1 MNADA
6 VDNRTVATSLAAA
19 HPVSFMPRPF
29 AGNED
34 QHFMKKKKKNN
45 LFCRRGNAAP
55 RVHVVMMHRQG
66 GGGGALLLSTEVCQ
80 TGMLREQQRYGCLLT
95 HVRLFILMHAARAA
109 TWAARV

>member
-34 QHFMKKKKKNN
+34 QHFMKKKKKTTS
-45 LFCRRGNAAP
+45 FADEGTP
-55 RVHVVMMHRQG
+55 HR
-66 GGGGALLLSTEVCQ
+66 AY
-80 TGMLREQQRYGCLLT
+80 ML
-95 HVRLFILMHAARAA
+95 
-109 TWAARV
+109 